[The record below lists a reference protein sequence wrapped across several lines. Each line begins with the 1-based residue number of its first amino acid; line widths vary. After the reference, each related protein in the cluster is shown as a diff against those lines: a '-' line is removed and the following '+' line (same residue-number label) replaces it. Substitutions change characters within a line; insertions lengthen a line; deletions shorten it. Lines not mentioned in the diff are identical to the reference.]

1 MALVQITPPA
11 GIVKNG
17 TDYSNKGRWVD
28 GDLVRFE
35 NGYLKPIGGWDKLRD
50 VPLTGTPIGMY
61 AYKDNSGDQV
71 LAIGTRQRVYVLY
84 QDALYDVTPLR
95 TTNTG
100 LSNVFAA
107 SNGSSTITVTNTG
120 HGAAVD
126 DFVTISGASSLGGNI
141 TATVLNQVHKIV
153 SVPDANTFTF
163 TAKDTTQATVTANS
177 SDTGQGGTGISLAY
191 SGFSTDEAADVLG
204 WGAGNYGREAY
215 GVARS
220 GIGDGESTLSFDTK
234 SFSFAN
240 WGEDLLFSSASDGKI
255 YRWQPSSPTTVATV
269 LSNAPVNNEAVI
281 VTNERHVFAIG
292 SGGDPRK
299 VAWSDRED
307 NNTWAASAT
316 NSAGDLQVVTGGNAF
331 YAVKWQTDVVVFTD
345 IGIDRIYY
353 SGSPFIYGI
362 QSAGVNCQAISAR
375 TIVGVGNF
383 LTWFGENS
391 FFVFDGSVKEIKSD
405 VHDYIYD
412 NLNYTYR
419 KASCGGHN
427 SKFNEVWWFF
437 PSGTSQT
444 PNKYVIWNYKD
455 NVWSVGSLDRS
466 CWIDQGVFD
475 FPIAGDST
483 GNIFEQDKGFLDGS
497 QDLGTTKPFCQ
508 TGPLEIGNGD
518 KVAQINQI
526 IPDEETSTLPGTTL
540 SFKGRFTPLG
550 SETDFGSFTFENDG
564 YVDARF
570 SARQVQMKVEGSTTQ
585 DFQVGDIRVE
595 TKSRGKR

>member
-1 MALVQITPPA
+1 MALLQITPPA

-17 TDYSNKGRWVD
+17 TDYANKGRWVD
-28 GDLVRFE
+28 GNLVRFE
-35 NGYLKPIGGWDKLRD
+35 NGYLKAVGGWDKLRD

-61 AYKDNSGDQV
+61 AYKDNGGDEV
-71 LAIGTRQRVYVLY
+71 LAIGTRQRVYAIY
-84 QDALYDVTPLR
+84 QDTLYDITPIR
-95 TTNTG
+95 TTNSSLTDI
-100 LSNVFAA
+100 FTA
-107 SNGSSTITVTNTG
+107 SANSSTITVANTG

-126 DFVTISGASSLGGNI
+126 DFVTISGASGLGGNI
-141 TATVLNQVHKIV
+141 TATVLNQVYKIV
-153 SVPDANTFTF
+153 SVPNANSFTI
-163 TAKDTTQATVTANS
+163 TAKDTSGNTVTATNGDS
-177 SDTGQGGTGISLAY
+177 TNGGSGISLAY

-215 GVARS
+215 GTARS
-220 GIGDGESTLSFDTK
+220 GTGDGESTLSFDTK

-240 WGEDLLFSSASDGKI
+240 WGEDLLFCSASDGKI
-255 YRWQPSSPTTVATV
+255 HRWQPSSPTAVASV
-269 LSNAPVNNEAVI
+269 LSNAPINNEAVI

-292 SGGDPRK
+292 AGGDPRK
-299 VAWSDRED
+299 IAWSDRE
-307 NNTWAASAT
+307 NNNSWTAAAT

-331 YAVKWQTDVVVFTD
+331 YATKWQTDIIVFTD

-362 QSAGVNCQAISAR
+362 QNAGINCQTISPR
-375 TIVGVGNF
+375 TVVGVGNF
-383 LTWFGENS
+383 IAWFGENS
-391 FFVFDGSVKEIKSD
+391 FFLFDGSVREIKSD
-405 VHDYIYD
+405 VHDFIYD

-455 NVWSVGSLDRS
+455 SVWSVGDLDRS
-466 CWIDQGVFD
+466 CWIDQGVFN

-483 GNIFEQDKGFLDGS
+483 GNIFEHDKGFLDGS
-497 QDLGTTKPFCQ
+497 QGLGTTKPFCR

-518 KVAQINQI
+518 KLAQVNQI
-526 IPDEETSTLPGTTL
+526 LPDEETSSLPGTTL
-540 SFKGRFTPLG
+540 SFTGKFTPLG

-585 DFQVGDIRVE
+585 DFQVGKIRVE
-595 TKSRGKR
+595 TRPRGKR

>member
-1 MALVQITPPA
+1 MALLQITPPA

-28 GDLVRFE
+28 GNLVRFE
-35 NGYLKPIGGWDKLRD
+35 NGYLKAVGGWDKLRD

-61 AYKDNSGDQV
+61 AYKDNSGDEV
-71 LAIGTRQRVYVLY
+71 LAIGTRQRVYVIY
-84 QDALYDVTPLR
+84 QDALYDITPIR
-95 TTNTG
+95 TTNSSLTDI
-100 LSNVFAA
+100 FTA
-107 SNGSSTITVTNTG
+107 SANSSTITVANTG

-126 DFVTISGASSLGGNI
+126 DFVTISGASGLGGNI
-141 TATVLNQVHKIV
+141 TATVLNQVYKIV
-153 SVPDANTFTF
+153 SVPNANSFTI
-163 TAKDTTQATVTANS
+163 TAKDTSGNTVTATNS
-177 SDTGQGGTGISLAY
+177 DSTNGGSGISLAY

-215 GVARS
+215 GTARS
-220 GIGDGESTLSFDTK
+220 GTGDGESTLSFDTK

-240 WGEDLLFSSASDGKI
+240 WGEDLLFCSASDGKI
-255 YRWQPSSPTTVATV
+255 HRWQPSSPTAVASV
-269 LSNAPVNNEAVI
+269 LSNAPINNEAVI

-292 SGGDPRK
+292 AGGDPRK
-299 VAWSDRED
+299 IAWSDRE
-307 NNTWAASAT
+307 NNNSWTAAAT

-331 YAVKWQTDVVVFTD
+331 YATKWQTDIIVFTD
-345 IGIDRIYY
+345 IGIDRVYY

-362 QSAGVNCQAISAR
+362 QNAGINCQTISPR
-375 TIVGVGNF
+375 TVVGVGNF
-383 LTWFGENS
+383 IAWFGENS
-391 FFVFDGSVKEIKSD
+391 FFLFDGSVREIKSD
-405 VHDYIYD
+405 VHDFIYD

-437 PSGTSQT
+437 PAGTSQT

-455 NVWSVGSLDRS
+455 SVWSVGDLDRS
-466 CWIDQGVFD
+466 CWIDQGVFN

-483 GNIFEQDKGFLDGS
+483 GNIFEHDKGFLDGS
-497 QDLGTTKPFCQ
+497 QGLGTTKPFCR

-518 KVAQINQI
+518 KLAQVNQI
-526 IPDEETSTLPGTTL
+526 LPDEETSSLPGTTL
-540 SFKGRFTPLG
+540 SFTGKFTPLG

-585 DFQVGDIRVE
+585 DFQVGKIRVE
-595 TKSRGKR
+595 TRPRGKR

>member
-1 MALVQITPPA
+1 MALLQITPPA

-28 GDLVRFE
+28 GNLVRFE
-35 NGYLKPIGGWDKLRD
+35 NGYLKAVGGWDKLRD

-61 AYKDNSGDQV
+61 AYKDNSGDEV
-71 LAIGTRQRVYVLY
+71 LAIGTRQRVYAIY
-84 QDALYDVTPLR
+84 QDALYDITPIR
-95 TTNTG
+95 TTNSSLTDI
-100 LSNVFAA
+100 FTA
-107 SNGSSTITVTNTG
+107 SANSSTITVANTG

-126 DFVTISGASSLGGNI
+126 DFVTISGASGLGGNI
-141 TATVLNQVHKIV
+141 TATVLNQVYKIV
-153 SVPDANTFTF
+153 SVPNANSFTI
-163 TAKDTTQATVTANS
+163 TAKDTSGNTVTATNS
-177 SDTGQGGTGISLAY
+177 DSTNGGSGISLAY

-215 GVARS
+215 GTARS
-220 GIGDGESTLSFDTK
+220 GTGDGESTLSFDTK

-240 WGEDLLFSSASDGKI
+240 WGEDLLFCSASDGKI
-255 YRWQPSSPTTVATV
+255 HRWQPSSPTAVASV
-269 LSNAPVNNEAVI
+269 LSNAPINNEAVI

-292 SGGDPRK
+292 AGGDPRK
-299 VAWSDRED
+299 IAWSDRE
-307 NNTWAASAT
+307 NNNSWTAAAT

-331 YAVKWQTDVVVFTD
+331 YATKWQTDIIVFTD
-345 IGIDRIYY
+345 IGIDRVYY

-362 QSAGVNCQAISAR
+362 QNAGINCQTISPR
-375 TIVGVGNF
+375 TVVGVGNF
-383 LTWFGENS
+383 IAWFGENS
-391 FFVFDGSVKEIKSD
+391 FFLFDGSVREIKSD
-405 VHDYIYD
+405 VHDFIYD

-437 PSGTSQT
+437 PAGTSQT

-455 NVWSVGSLDRS
+455 SVWSVGDLDRS
-466 CWIDQGVFD
+466 CWIDQGVFN

-483 GNIFEQDKGFLDGS
+483 GNIFEHDKGFLDGS
-497 QDLGTTKPFCQ
+497 QGLGTTKPFCR

-518 KVAQINQI
+518 KLAQVNQI
-526 IPDEETSTLPGTTL
+526 LPDEETSSLPGTTL
-540 SFKGRFTPLG
+540 SFTGKFTPLG

-585 DFQVGDIRVE
+585 DFQVGKIRVE
-595 TKSRGKR
+595 TRPRGKR

>member
-1 MALVQITPPA
+1 MALLQITPPA

-28 GDLVRFE
+28 GNLVRFE
-35 NGYLKPIGGWDKLRD
+35 NGYLKAVGGWDKLRD

-61 AYKDNSGDQV
+61 AYKDNSGDEV
-71 LAIGTRQRVYVLY
+71 LAIGTRQRVYAIY
-84 QDALYDVTPLR
+84 QDALYDITPIR
-95 TTNTG
+95 TTNSSLTDI
-100 LSNVFAA
+100 FTA
-107 SNGSSTITVTNTG
+107 SANSSTITVANTG

-126 DFVTISGASSLGGNI
+126 DFVTISGASDLGGNI
-141 TATVLNQVHKIV
+141 TATVLNQVYKIV
-153 SVPDANTFTF
+153 SVPNANSFTI
-163 TAKDTTQATVTANS
+163 TAKDTSGNTVTATNGDS
-177 SDTGQGGTGISLAY
+177 NNGGSGISLAY

-215 GVARS
+215 GTARS
-220 GIGDGESTLSFDTK
+220 GTGDGESTLSFDTK

-240 WGEDLLFSSASDGKI
+240 WGEDLLFCSASDGKI
-255 YRWQPSSPTTVATV
+255 HRWQPSSPTAVASV
-269 LSNAPVNNEAVI
+269 LSNAPINNEAVI

-292 SGGDPRK
+292 AGGDPRK
-299 VAWSDRED
+299 IAWSDRE
-307 NNTWAASAT
+307 NNNSWTAAAT

-331 YAVKWQTDVVVFTD
+331 YATKWQTDIIVFTD
-345 IGIDRIYY
+345 IGIDRVYY

-362 QSAGVNCQAISAR
+362 QNAGINCQTISPR
-375 TIVGVGNF
+375 TVVGVGNF
-383 LTWFGENS
+383 IAWFGENS
-391 FFVFDGSVKEIKSD
+391 FFLFDGSVREIKSD
-405 VHDYIYD
+405 VHDFIYD

-437 PSGTSQT
+437 PAGTSQT

-455 NVWSVGSLDRS
+455 NVWSVGDLDRS
-466 CWIDQGVFD
+466 CWIDQGVFN

-483 GNIFEQDKGFLDGS
+483 GNIFEHDKGFLDGS
-497 QDLGTTKPFCQ
+497 QGLGTTKPFCR

-518 KVAQINQI
+518 KLAQVNQI
-526 IPDEETSTLPGTTL
+526 LPDEETSSLPGTTL
-540 SFKGRFTPLG
+540 SFTGKFTPLG
-550 SETDFGSFTFENDG
+550 PETDFGSFTFENDG

-585 DFQVGDIRVE
+585 DFQVGKIRVE
-595 TKSRGKR
+595 TRPRGKR

>member
-28 GDLVRFE
+28 GNLVRFE
-35 NGYLKPIGGWDKLRD
+35 NGYLKAVGGWDKLRD

-61 AYKDNSGDQV
+61 AYKDNSGDEV
-71 LAIGTRQRVYVLY
+71 LAIGTRQRVYAIY
-84 QDALYDVTPLR
+84 QDALYDITPIR
-95 TTNTG
+95 TTNSSLTDI
-100 LSNVFAA
+100 FTA
-107 SNGSSTITVTNTG
+107 SANSSTITVANTG

-126 DFVTISGASSLGGNI
+126 DFVTISGASGLGGNI
-141 TATVLNQVHKIV
+141 TATVLNQVYKIV
-153 SVPDANTFTF
+153 SVPNANSFTI
-163 TAKDTTQATVTANS
+163 TAKDTSGNTVTATNS
-177 SDTGQGGTGISLAY
+177 DSTNGGSGISLAY

-215 GVARS
+215 GTARS
-220 GIGDGESTLSFDTK
+220 GTGDGESTLSFDTK

-240 WGEDLLFSSASDGKI
+240 WGEDLLFCSASDGKI
-255 YRWQPSSPTTVATV
+255 HRWQPSSPTAVASV
-269 LSNAPVNNEAVI
+269 LSNAPINNEAVI

-292 SGGDPRK
+292 AGGDPRK
-299 VAWSDRED
+299 IAWSDRE
-307 NNTWAASAT
+307 NNNSWTAAAT

-331 YAVKWQTDVVVFTD
+331 YATKWQTDIIVFTD
-345 IGIDRIYY
+345 IGIDRVYY

-362 QSAGVNCQAISAR
+362 QNAGINCQTISPR
-375 TIVGVGNF
+375 TVVGVGNF
-383 LTWFGENS
+383 IAWFGENS
-391 FFVFDGSVKEIKSD
+391 FFLFDGSVREIKSD
-405 VHDYIYD
+405 VHDFIYD

-437 PSGTSQT
+437 PAGTSQT

-455 NVWSVGSLDRS
+455 SVWSVGDLDRS
-466 CWIDQGVFD
+466 CWIDQGVFN

-483 GNIFEQDKGFLDGS
+483 GNIFEHDKGFLDGS
-497 QDLGTTKPFCQ
+497 QGLGTTKPFCR

-518 KVAQINQI
+518 KLAQVNQI
-526 IPDEETSTLPGTTL
+526 LPDEETSSLPGTTL
-540 SFKGRFTPLG
+540 SFTGKFTPLG

-585 DFQVGDIRVE
+585 DFQVGKIRVE
-595 TKSRGKR
+595 TRPRGKR